1 MTNHQNDALKEL
13 VLKAEAREALGVE
26 ASGETWTRD
35 AASEDVGVGVG
46 VGEAMYHNRNA
57 RLEIDFTVSRLN
69 FAARQTLDPR
79 VVRIA
84 PGQRN
89 ELHKHAHETVFVILS
104 GEGAVRVGDQWSPLA
119 AGSVAFVPR
128 WAMHQTRNLSAT
140 EPLVLV
146 AITDFG
152 FTSAVLGDYDRRTRL
167 AQGGG
172 DSAAG

>member
-1 MTNHQNDALKEL
+1 MNDHQNDALKEL
-13 VLKAEAREALGVE
+13 VLKAEAREALGLE
-26 ASGETWTRD
+26 SSGETWTRD
-35 AASEDVGVGVG
+35 AAAQ
-46 VGEAMYHNRNA
+46 GEAMYQNQNA
-57 RLEIDFTVSRLN
+57 RLDIDFTVTRLN

-79 VVRIA
+79 VVHIA

-104 GEGAVRVGDQWSPLA
+104 GEGAVRVGEQWSPLA

-128 WAMHQTRNLSAT
+128 WALHQTRNLSAT

-172 DSAAG
+172 DSTAG